1 MALLKQITSLTQGI
15 ASSLSI
21 TPKSFLPST
30 LNNVA
35 FFATKKELVI
45 PKKPLTPF
53 FLFKEEKV
61 DTVKRQLPS
70 ATHKQQLKAV
80 GDMWKALGEEQK
92 GVYSNRYK
100 AAMEAYKE
108 KIEAIEKDPKLGQQL
123 IQIKEE
129 RKEKMANKAY
139 HKAKKERR
147 NLMKDLGKPK
157 RSITCAYHAF
167 SQEIFPSLHKK
178 EISVTVTFKHIAE
191 KWAAMTDAQK
201 EPYVA
206 RFLKAKEVDDAA
218 LLAWKENLKE
228 DHDDAVKEA
237 NMKFYTKKNKR
248 LELRNRSNEE
258 EQ

>member
-21 TPKSFLPST
+21 TPKSFLPSA

-35 FFATKKELVI
+35 SFATKKELVI
-45 PKKPLTPF
+45 PKRPLSPF
-53 FLFKEEKV
+53 FLFKEEKI
-61 DTVKRQLPS
+61 DTVKRQLPI

-80 GDMWKALGEEQK
+80 GNMWAVLSEEQK
-92 GVYSNRYK
+92 EMYKNRYK
-100 AAMEAYKE
+100 TALEDYNQ
-108 KIEAIEKDPKLGQQL
+108 KIEAIENDPKLGPQL
-123 IQIKEE
+123 IQIKED
-129 RKEKMANKAY
+129 RKEKMVNKAY
-139 HKAKKERR
+139 KKAKIERK
-147 NLMKDLGKPK
+147 NLMKDLEKPK

-178 EISVTVTFKHIAE
+178 EISATVTFKLIAE

-237 NMKFYTKKNKR
+237 NMKFYKKKNKR
-248 LELRNRSNEE
+248 LELRSRSNEE
-258 EQ
+258 EK

>member
-1 MALLKQITSLTQGI
+1 MALLRQITSLTQGI
-15 ASSLSI
+15 ASSLVFS
-21 TPKSFLPST
+21 PKSSLPSA

-35 FFATKKELVI
+35 FFATQKELVL
-45 PKKPLTPF
+45 PKKPLSAF
-53 FLFKEEKV
+53 FQFKEEKI
-61 DTVKRQLPS
+61 DTVKSQLPN

-92 GVYSNRYK
+92 EVYKNRYK
-100 AAMEAYKE
+100 TALEDYNH
-108 KIEAIEKDPKLGQQL
+108 KIEAIEKDPKLGPQL

-129 RKEKMANKAY
+129 RKEKMVNKAY
-139 HKAKKERR
+139 RKANKERR

-167 SQEIFPSLHKK
+167 SQEFFPSLHKK
-178 EISVTVTFKHIAE
+178 EISATVTFKLIAE